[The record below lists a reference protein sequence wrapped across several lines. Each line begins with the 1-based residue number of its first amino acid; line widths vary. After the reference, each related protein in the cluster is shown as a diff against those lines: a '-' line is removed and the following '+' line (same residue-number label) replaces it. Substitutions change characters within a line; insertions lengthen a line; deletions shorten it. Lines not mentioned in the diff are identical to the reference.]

1 METLNFFGNTVN
13 GRNIAR
19 AAEVLRSGGIVIF
32 PTDSLYALGV
42 DALNNRAIERLCAL
56 KGINPQKQLLSIVCA
71 DLSMASEYAMID
83 NRAFRIMKSNLPGP
97 FTFILPGTT
106 RLPRVFKGRR
116 NVGVRVPDNVIARE
130 LAAALGQPLL
140 STSVRIN
147 DNDEVAEPSS
157 VSMHYEGRAELML
170 DAGRCGTVPSTVV
183 DITDPTDPVVL
194 RQGLGELV

>member
-140 STSVRIN
+140 STSVKIN

-170 DAGRCGTVPSTVV
+170 DGGRCGTVPSTVV
-183 DITDPTDPVVL
+183 DITDPTDPIVL